1 MDREE
6 EIVRLLALDIRL
18 RSENQAEAIAAL
30 NSAGFGPGRIAE
42 LLGTTAGTV
51 NVTIARLKKRQGK
64 QTKERKS

>member
-18 RSENQAEAIAAL
+18 RSENQAEAIGAL

-42 LLGTTAGTV
+42 LLGTTPGTV
-51 NVTIARLKKRQGK
+51 NVTIARLKRRKGK
-64 QTKERKS
+64 QTKERKP